1 LLIAW
6 YVYGYFRKKQQK
18 QREELETELVI
29 SYFASQINSSYKT
42 DELLWDVA
50 KNLIGKLGFEDC
62 MIYLWNNDRTVLI
75 QKAGY
80 GSKGSMQSIMDK
92 EVYHI
97 PKGKGIVGAAVEN
110 KHSLL
115 INDTSKDK
123 RYFSADG
130 KIMLSEL
137 CVPLVHDNEVLGAIN
152 TEHHQRNFFTV
163 KHLQMLSTIAVLCA
177 NQIQRI
183 RAEEEKQHAKIEV
196 LQNKQKIIESRL
208 QSLRLQMN
216 PHFLFNALNSI
227 QQMILANEEMVATRY
242 LSKFSKLLRT
252 ILVHSD
258 KESVSLK
265 EELEIL
271 NLYVEL
277 ESIRFKDS
285 FTYNIEV
292 DDEIDTDEIKLPTLL
307 IQPFVENAIWHGL
320 MHKEGDRLLTV
331 KFSEKDECIEC
342 IVEDN
347 GIGRERSGEAKLTTG
362 QGNKHTSK
370 GIAVS
375 KERLNAMGNATG
387 QHGSLQIIDLRDEQ
401 GNAKGTRVQII
412 FPTQNN

>member
-1 LLIAW
+1 
-6 YVYGYFRKKQQK
+6 
-18 QREELETELVI
+18 
-29 SYFASQINSSYKT
+29 
-42 DELLWDVA
+42 
-50 KNLIGKLGFEDC
+50 
-62 MIYLWNNDRTVLI
+62 
-75 QKAGY
+75 
-80 GSKGSMQSIMDK
+80 
-92 EVYHI
+92 
-97 PKGKGIVGAAVEN
+97 
-110 KHSLL
+110 
-115 INDTSKDK
+115 
-123 RYFSADG
+123 
-130 KIMLSEL
+130 
-137 CVPLVHDNEVLGAIN
+137 
-152 TEHHQRNFFTV
+152 
-163 KHLQMLSTIAVLCA
+163 
-177 NQIQRI
+177 
-183 RAEEEKQHAKIEV
+183 
-196 LQNKQKIIESRL
+196 
-208 QSLRLQMN
+208 MN

-375 KERLNAMGNATG
+375 KERLNAMGNGTG